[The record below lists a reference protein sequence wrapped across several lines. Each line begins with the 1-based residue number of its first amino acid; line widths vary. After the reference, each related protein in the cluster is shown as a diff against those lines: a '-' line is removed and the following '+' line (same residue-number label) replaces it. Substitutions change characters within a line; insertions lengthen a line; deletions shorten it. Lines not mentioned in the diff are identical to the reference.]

1 MGKIKA
7 KHEIEGV
14 RFHDLRHEAI
24 SPMFDEGMTVPEVA
38 TISYHRTVSML
49 FRYASRELYEFF
61 ERSAASRKSRIG
73 TH

>member
-38 TISYHRTVSML
+38 TISEYENSEYVVSL
-49 FRYASRELYEFF
+49 CASRESYEFF
-61 ERSAASRKSRIG
+61 EESAAL
-73 TH
+73 